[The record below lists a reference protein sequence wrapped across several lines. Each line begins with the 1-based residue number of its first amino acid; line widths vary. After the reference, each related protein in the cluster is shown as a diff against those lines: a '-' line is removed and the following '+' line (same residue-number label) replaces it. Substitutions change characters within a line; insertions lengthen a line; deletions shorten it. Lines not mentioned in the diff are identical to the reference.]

1 MPTHQ
6 TTVRARW
13 AFSLKRQEAYG
24 TALADVDIDKSHS
37 ATAADFVENSPDMK
51 DDKAMAFK
59 GHDEVTETW
68 IEKNGTALKRTF
80 QGSSYIMPWVMFH
93 SIGNGVTS
101 QPDAVGSPLVY
112 LHEMWPLRAD
122 DPAYDPQLPPATVIE
137 QPYPGKQRKYRD
149 LICKGF
155 TLTGQET
162 TRLQVESNWVGS
174 GYVQTSAI
182 EMPEL
187 VQVSYLVNGNAQMTY
202 NGVNITPEV
211 KDFSFKYDNTLN
223 EDDYGMGSPSY
234 EQGTNKIFCRKSCV
248 MSGKTHSFSFKMML
262 DSDMDLE
269 NDFWQNT
276 ERAVVLTCEGDAIQ
290 NTYKHKLIINAP
302 KCIIKTRKVGQ
313 DKGYYIIDCE
323 CTMKYD
329 SGIGAAFKISVQ
341 NNVPEYLAMPGD

>member
-1 MPTHQ
+1 MPNHQ
-6 TTVRARW
+6 TTVRGRW
-13 AFSLKRQEAYG
+13 GFSLKRQTAYG
-24 TALADVDIDKSHS
+24 TALANVDIDQSHA

-68 IEKNGTALKRTF
+68 IDKNGTALKRTF
-80 QGSSYIMPWVMFH
+80 QGSSYILPWVMFH
-93 SIGNGVTS
+93 AIGNGTTS

-137 QPYPGKQRKYRD
+137 QLYPGKQNKYRD
-149 LICKGF
+149 LICKSF
-155 TLTGQET
+155 TVSGQEV

-174 GYVQTSAI
+174 GHVEAAAI

-202 NGVNITPEV
+202 NGVSITPEV

-223 EDDYGMGSPSY
+223 EDDYGMGSPSFTR
-234 EQGTNKIFCRKSCV
+234 GTNQIYCRKSCV
-248 MSGKTHSFSFKMML
+248 MSGKNHSLSFKMLL

-276 ERAVVLTCEGDAIQ
+276 ERAIIITCEGDTIQ
-290 NTYKHKLIINAP
+290 NTYKHKLEITAT
-302 KCIIKTRKVGQ
+302 KAVLKSRKLGQ
-313 DKGYYIIDCE
+313 DKGYYVIDCE
-323 CTMKYD
+323 VTMKHD
-329 SGIGAAFKISVQ
+329 PAIGRSFTAKVW
-341 NNVPEYLAMPGD
+341 NNVPAYCVMPE